1 MSAYL
6 LSCNRVAA
14 SHMQIVPEWPSVACK
29 LYLSGRQSHANCTRV
44 AASPMQIFVD
54 FMHVACDCRPRGYN
68 LHATG
73 SHSGTIYMRLATSR
87 MQILHELA
95 ASTV

>member
-1 MSAYL
+1 MSACL

-14 SHMQIVPEWPSVACK
+14 SRMQIVPDCPPV
-29 LYLSGRQSHANCTRV
+29 ANCTRM
-44 AASPMQIFVD
+44 AASHMQIFVD

-73 SHSGTIYMRLATSR
+73 SHSGTFDLRLATSR

-95 ASTV
+95 ASTL

>member
-1 MSAYL
+1 M
-6 LSCNRVAA
+6 AA
-14 SHMQIVPEWPSVACK
+14 S
-29 LYLSGRQSHANCTRV
+29 R
-44 AASPMQIFVD
+44 MQIFVD
-54 FMHVACDCRPRGYN
+54 FMHVACDCGPPGYN

-73 SHSGTIYMRLATSR
+73 SHLGTIYMQLATSR